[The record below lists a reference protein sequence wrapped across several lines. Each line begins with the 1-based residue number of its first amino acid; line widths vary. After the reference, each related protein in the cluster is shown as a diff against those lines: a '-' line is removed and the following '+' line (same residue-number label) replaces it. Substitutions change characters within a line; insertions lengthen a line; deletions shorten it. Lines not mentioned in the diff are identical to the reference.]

1 LSRVPVLCIAGGG
14 TGGHVMPALALA
26 DAARERW
33 PDLDVRFIGAE
44 RGLEA
49 RLLPERGESVLLLS
63 MHGIKGAGLWQKLRV
78 LLWELPKSVLTIRRH
93 WQGGHP
99 DLLVGVGGYASVSAV
114 TAALLARVPVI
125 LYEQNAMPGLVNRTL
140 GRFCK
145 RMMLGFA
152 AASAHISDG
161 VRSVV
166 TGNIVRESVLHTHW
180 QAHQP
185 PRLLVLGGSQGARV
199 FNQYVPAACVMLA
212 REGRMFTVHHIAG
225 SDETARQAA
234 AAIYAQAGIT
244 ADVELFCDDM
254 PAFYAA
260 GDLMIAR
267 AGAMTV
273 SEAAVC
279 GMPCLFVPLPHAADD
294 HQRYNARALADC
306 GAAVLIDQ
314 QQMTVESL
322 ATQID
327 ACLFDREQLTIM
339 SYAARAA
346 APQQARDRQL
356 DVLATFLPA
365 DHMPT
370 DHLPAVDTQAVDA
383 QEARS

>member
-33 PDLDVRFIGAE
+33 PGLDVRFIGAE

-49 RLLPERGESVLLLS
+49 KLLPERGESVLLLT
-63 MHGIKGAGLWQKLRV
+63 MHGIKGAGLWQRTRV
-78 LLWELPKSVLTIRRH
+78 LLWELPKSVQTIRRS
-93 WQGGHP
+93 WQGDRP

-114 TAALLARVPVI
+114 IAALLVRMPVI

-140 GRFCK
+140 GRFCN

-152 AASAHISDG
+152 AASGHISDS
-161 VRSVV
+161 VTSVV
-166 TGNIVRESVLHTHW
+166 TGNIVRESIMRTQW

-185 PRLLVLGGSQGARV
+185 PRLLVLGGSQGARIL
-199 FNQYVPAACVMLA
+199 NQCVPAACAMLA
-212 REGRMFTVHHIAG
+212 REGRVFSVHHIAG
-225 SDETARQAA
+225 HDEAARHAA
-234 AAIYAQAGIT
+234 ARMYDQAGID
-244 ADVELFCDDM
+244 AEVVPFCDDM

-267 AGAMTV
+267 SGAMTV

-294 HQRYNARALADC
+294 HQRHNARALADC
-306 GAAVLIDQ
+306 GAALLIDQ
-314 QQMTVESL
+314 QQMTAESL
-322 ATQID
+322 AAQIES
-327 ACLFDREQLTIM
+327 CLFDPDKLAIM
-339 SYAARAA
+339 SSATEAA
-346 APQQARDRQL
+346 APIHARDRQL
-356 DVLATFLPA
+356 AVLAAFLPA
-365 DHMPT
+365 GKADQQHS
-370 DHLPAVDTQAVDA
+370 DV
-383 QEARS
+383 QEVLS